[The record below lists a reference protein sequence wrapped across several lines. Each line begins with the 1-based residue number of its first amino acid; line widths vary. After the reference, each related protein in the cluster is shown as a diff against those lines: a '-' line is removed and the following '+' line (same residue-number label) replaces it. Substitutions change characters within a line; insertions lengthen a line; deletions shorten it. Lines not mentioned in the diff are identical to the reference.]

1 MKIQK
6 DLLKNF
12 STGKYLKNLPDF
24 QKEKTRNITTLV
36 LTLVTLS
43 AFGLFAI
50 SPTLSTIAQLQKQL
64 DDNQLVQK
72 KLEQKIA
79 NLELLQRQYNL
90 IEKDVPLILA
100 AVPQTPST
108 SRLVGQLQTI
118 ALSSAVKI
126 TRIQVFQVELSQSK
140 TPDNASFVFSIGVE
154 GPSENVSKFL
164 LLLSDFDRIV
174 AIDILS
180 INKQEEKGI
189 TQLQLRGRA
198 YYEK

>member
-1 MKIQK
+1 MKIRK

-24 QKEKTRNITTLV
+24 QEEKTRNITTLV
-36 LTLVTLS
+36 LTLATLS

-50 SPTLSTIAQLQKQL
+50 SPTLSTIANLQKQL
-64 DDNQLVQK
+64 DDSNLVHE
-72 KLEQKIA
+72 KLEKKIA

-100 AVPQTPST
+100 AVPQAPNT
-108 SRLVGQLQTI
+108 SRLVGQLQAI

-126 TRIQVFQVELSQSK
+126 TRIQVFQVELSQAK
-140 TPDNASFVFSIGVE
+140 TPDNPSFVFSIGVE

-164 LLLSDFDRIV
+164 LLLSGFDRIV

-189 TQLQLRGRA
+189 TQLQLRGKA
-198 YYEK
+198 YYER

>member
-12 STGKYLKNLPDF
+12 STGKYLKNLPNF
-24 QKEKTRNITTLV
+24 QEEKTRSITTLV
-36 LTLVTLS
+36 LTLVALS

-64 DDNQLVQK
+64 DDNRLVYE

-90 IEKDVPLILA
+90 IEKDVPLVLA
-100 AVPQTPST
+100 AVPQTPNT
-108 SRLVGQLQTI
+108 SRLVGQLQAI
-118 ALSSAVKI
+118 SLSSAVKI
-126 TRIQVFQVELSQSK
+126 TKIQVFQVELSQSK
-140 TPDNASFVFSIGVE
+140 APDNPSFIFSIGVD

-164 LLLSDFDRIV
+164 LSLSDFDRIV

-180 INKQEEKGI
+180 INKQGEKGI
-189 TQLQLRGRA
+189 TQLQLRGKA
-198 YYEK
+198 YYER